1 MNVIISKSTV
11 KKIFSKNN
19 IKIFNNEIYWLKK
32 LRKFDFVPKIVN
44 IDYINSSILI
54 SNEGQIISNKNKPK
68 NWKTQLKR
76 ILNILKKNNCFHSDI
91 KQENLLVKK
100 NKLILIDFAQS
111 TKISDL
117 KKNIFK
123 KNRIFFDQYSIN
135 RINLSINKNSI
146 HSNDLRVMMIW
157 KSNHYLKIEKKIQK
171 NKNIQILDK
180 IKIKKNF
187 FKNFSKDRIYWLDQF
202 YNKDIGKDTD
212 KLKDN
217 IFVYIIQSI
226 NPVFKKNHMIF
237 ENQERIVDDKI
248 FNFKKK
254 IRNNRNSLVHISDN
268 FEEAKRNAI
277 FLSQSKNDF
286 PAKYF
291 QNTQINFKD
300 KKDFFTK
307 LNKTK
312 NLKYVILRNQKSEY
326 DDIDIL
332 VNNYFLFK
340 KVSDC
345 HSYKNK
351 NLKLISNSGDPLEE
365 NGFKVANYIK
375 INNKFI
381 YLDIRFVGD
390 GYFDT
395 KWQKKILDTRVINSI
410 YFAPNKEN
418 HIYALIYH
426 IVYHKGYLNKK
437 YSNYLKKNLKFK
449 KIDIKKLAKI
459 INNYLSKKKY
469 NVVRPSDLTI
479 PYTIKFTPCLFRK
492 EMHLIKNQ
500 IKCRNFSGANRM
512 IYNIIKYQ
520 NFSNF
525 LKLNFLLLICDNQFK
540 LIKAKFKK
548 ILFRYLSL
556 RK

>member
-1 MNVIISKSTV
+1 MNVIISKLTV

-32 LRKFDFVPKIVN
+32 LRKFDFVPKIIN

-68 NWKTQLKR
+68 NWKKQLKR
-76 ILNILKKNNCFHSDI
+76 ILNVLKKNNCFHSDI

-171 NKNIQILDK
+171 NKNLQILDK
-180 IKIKKNF
+180 IKIRKNF

-202 YNKDIGKDTD
+202 YNKDIGKHSD

-248 FNFKKK
+248 FKFKKK

-277 FLSQSKNDF
+277 FLSRSKNDF

-340 KVSDC
+340 RVSDC

-351 NLKLISNSGDPLEE
+351 NLKLISNSGDPIEE
-365 NGFKVANYIK
+365 DGFKVANYIK

-426 IVYHKGYLNKK
+426 IVYHKGYLDKK

-525 LKLNFLLLICDNQFK
+525 LKLNFLLLICNNQFK